1 MKTYRKM
8 CLFLMSLAMA
18 LFMPSGFAKTTDSAI
33 ANVDVPRQS
42 RASKKHKPKN
52 TVVTAPQITADK
64 EQQKALDLSL
74 SIENL
79 EKSPLLFS
87 PSPSIEV
94 APNSIFTATPKPPR
108 TLLLDGQLIMSPE
121 PEADKKK
128 SMDGAGISI
137 NLKR

>member
-1 MKTYRKM
+1 
-8 CLFLMSLAMA
+8 
-18 LFMPSGFAKTTDSAI
+18 
-33 ANVDVPRQS
+33 
-42 RASKKHKPKN
+42 
-52 TVVTAPQITADK
+52 
-64 EQQKALDLSL
+64 
-74 SIENL
+74 
-79 EKSPLLFS
+79 LLFS

-94 APNSIFTATPKPPR
+94 APNSIFAATPKPPR